1 MIDRNSIAKEQARLL
16 REKGMGYKRIA
27 GITGLTRDAVRNTCK
42 KIGAVQ
48 EDGTLFDRIQEGS
61 ACTYCGGAMEQHSGS
76 GRPRRFCTENCRRQY
91 WRLHRLEQK
100 RREDKLFLRTCAY
113 CGRTFQIY
121 GKKETGGGNEKYTFR
136 VWLNALGMKGAGY
149 AAARAELLK
158 NLPGNS
164 TFRTEEQRAAY
175 YAERSRRTAA
185 QEPEFIL
192 L

>member
-136 VWLNALGMKGAGY
+136 VWLKIPTCKRCLLGFAFTK
-149 AAARAELLK
+149 LVSVSK
-158 NLPGNS
+158 
-164 TFRTEEQRAAY
+164 TFWLFKCKIY
-175 YAERSRRTAA
+175 D
-185 QEPEFIL
+185 FL
-192 L
+192 HFL